1 MRSNFPR
8 FYSFIEALPLKN
20 TGSNLFSEAKKT
32 GSGYPEPVGT
42 FCIEPPAIIAS
53 GVSG

>member
-20 TGSNLFSEAKKT
+20 TGSNLFFEAKKKLA
-32 GSGYPEPVGT
+32 PVT
-42 FCIEPPAIIAS
+42 RSQLKYF
-53 GVSG
+53 VSNRRR

>member
-20 TGSNLFSEAKKT
+20 TGSNLFSEAKKNWLRLP
-32 GSGYPEPVGT
+32 G
-42 FCIEPPAIIAS
+42 AS
-53 GVSG
+53 WNILYRTAGDICQRS